1 MARDLSHRLC
11 VTPETAPLT
20 LIFADPPSGMLY
32 IALATASKQL
42 RVVRAAIS
50 WGLPQSEQPV
60 PPGSMP
66 LNPSLHAKPVAVTSW
81 YQPGSSESSL
91 DAAMTLLS
99 HIEMLPS
106 ALTTPPDPVWSP
118 PVVLTVRSYIPTA
131 NSSYDQEA
139 QSIIDRWE
147 IVAEQSPA
155 LHQAFEQLGS
165 RSAQAPPPQVRLVS
179 FLTSAA

>member
-1 MARDLSHRLC
+1 MARAINHRLC

-20 LIFADPPSGMLY
+20 LMFADPPAGMVY

-42 RVVRAAIS
+42 RVGRAAIS